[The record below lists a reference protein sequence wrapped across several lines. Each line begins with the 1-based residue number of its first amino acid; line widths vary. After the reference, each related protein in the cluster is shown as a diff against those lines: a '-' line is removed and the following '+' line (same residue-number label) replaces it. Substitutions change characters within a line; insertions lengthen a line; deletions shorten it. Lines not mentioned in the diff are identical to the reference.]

1 MSSIDDIWASMN
13 ESAMSSLKPVSSATT
28 KKVKK
33 TKEKSSKLC
42 DALTTGTA
50 KLTLDY
56 AAVTAKIARDV
67 QSLDETE
74 ISVRKKALISL
85 HNTLFVE
92 FIIAE
97 EHYNEV
103 FRDVCKKVFKRFADP
118 VEKCREMAQR
128 ITLGFFE
135 HCSDIVPT
143 LGYYFP
149 ALMARIPAG
158 FGYDEEMKVFVANMD
173 EHDAYR
179 RGRAVDRQDRAG
191 TVGPAVHAVVEPS
204 EEIRLMTCNTLL
216 GLIQRVCALK
226 ACPVLHPYFQ
236 EIILYLQ
243 TQLHDPYPDLKAA
256 ACTALDTLAR
266 TDDYEQ
272 GMKFF
277 AVGLVRAVLPVLRH
291 RLAKVRV
298 AAVAAVHACMVVP
311 DRAKRKAAGSE
322 AISDLVGFREDNVL
336 PIAAFYKAEV
346 QINHLAELVI
356 DKSLPV
362 REELAK
368 FLYVLLTEIGDRYD
382 HHTRLLPYVLD
393 LLTDESG
400 TVANVALATL
410 QKCGQEY
417 ESEHEDEIR
426 DRRQYGIDG

>member
-1 MSSIDDIWASMN
+1 MSTIDDIWASMN
-13 ESAMSSLKPVSSATT
+13 ETPKAVKPGLSAGV

-33 TKEKSSKLC
+33 VKEKGSETAAKRAIDNSKP
-42 DALTTGTA
+42 
-50 KLTLDY
+50 TLDY
-56 AAVTAKIARDV
+56 AAITAKIARDV

-74 ISVRKKALISL
+74 LGVRKKALANL

-92 FIIAE
+92 NDIAE
-97 EHYNEV
+97 ESFNEV
-103 FRDVCKKVFKRFADP
+103 FRDICKKVFKRYADP
-118 VEKCREMAQR
+118 AEKCRELAQK

-135 HCSDIVPT
+135 KCTDIVPT

-149 ALMARIPAG
+149 ALLQRIPTG
-158 FGYDEEMKVFVANMD
+158 FAYDEEMKVFVSSME

-191 TVGPAVHAVVEPS
+191 TVGAASHVVVEPS
-204 EEIRLMTCNTLL
+204 EEIRLSNCVTLL
-216 GLIQRVCALK
+216 GLIKRVIALR
-226 ACPVLHPYFQ
+226 ASPVLHPYFQ
-236 EIILYLQ
+236 EIIMFLQ
-243 TQLHDPYPDLKAA
+243 AQLHDPYHELKIA
-256 ACTALDTLAR
+256 ACNALELLAR
-266 TDDYEQ
+266 TEDYEQ

-277 AVGLVRAVLPVLRH
+277 AVGLVRAILPVLRH
-291 RLAKVRV
+291 RLAKARV
-298 AAVAAVHACMVVP
+298 AAVAAVHHCMVVP
-311 DRAKRKAAGSE
+311 DRAKRKASGSE
-322 AISDLVGFREDNVL
+322 AINDLVGFREDNVL
-336 PIAAFYKAEV
+336 PIASFYKAEV
-346 QINHLAELVI
+346 QVNHLAELVI

-362 REELAK
+362 REELAR

-393 LLTDESG
+393 LLTDEST
-400 TVANVALATL
+400 TVATVALATL